1 MTLGTVSREIKSYPA
16 TAIFSLAWVVV
27 FAAMLCVRMREEPA
41 PPWLGLFIMGIGD
54 GHRFG
59 DLTLRDFW
67 HGELWRLITCTFVHY
82 SVIHVALNLLAFYL
96 LGTLIESWYGTSQL
110 VLIYALTGGL
120 GNLISVFIR
129 HSLGSGTLVHS
140 GGGSVVI
147 MGLIGL
153 CAVAGWR
160 SRTET
165 GSDLGWQMTK
175 ALGLTALL
183 GVAFPRYIDNWGH
196 AGGALVGLL
205 LGLFHPR
212 FMRQHS
218 RPRAWAMGIPA
229 GFLIL
234 GCLLAQARADR
245 REAPHRRESMLKRE
259 LDWHENAYRN
269 LRASLALLN
278 QQKDPR
284 MLAPALDAIAGVL
297 DRGATRADFRRLRQI
312 AALGAGRELTP
323 EESDEFKHRALA
335 LATHVRGELDTLLRE
350 YWKERRRPSNTRTG
364 GG

>member
-1 MTLGTVSREIKSYPA
+1 MTLGTVIREIKSYPA

-27 FAAMLCVRMREEPA
+27 FAAMLCVRVSEEPA
-41 PPWLGLFIMGIGD
+41 PSWLGLFIMGIGD

-110 VLIYALTGGL
+110 VLIYTLTGGL

-218 RPRAWAMGIPA
+218 RPRAWAMGVPA

-234 GCLLAQARADR
+234 GCLLAQVRADR
-245 REAPHRRESMLKRE
+245 REAPYRRESMLKLE
-259 LDWHENAYRN
+259 LAGHEIAYRN

-278 QQKDPR
+278 QRKDPR
-284 MLAPALDAIAGVL
+284 MLTPALDAIAGVL

-335 LATHVRGELDTLLRE
+335 LATHIRGELDTLLRE
-350 YWKERRRPSNTRTG
+350 YWKERLRPPDTRPG
-364 GG
+364 SS

>member
-1 MTLGTVSREIKSYPA
+1 MTLGTVTREIKSFPA
-16 TAIFSLAWVVV
+16 TAIFSLAWIVV
-27 FAAMLCVRMREEPA
+27 FAVMLCLRMREGPA
-41 PPWLGLFIMGIGD
+41 PRWLGVVVMGIGD

-59 DLTLRDFW
+59 DLTLRDFG

-82 SVIHVALNLLAFYL
+82 SVLHIVLNLLAFYL
-96 LGTLIESWYGTSQL
+96 LGTLIESWYGASQL
-110 VLIYALTGGL
+110 VLIYALTGSL

-129 HSLGSGTLVHS
+129 QSLGSSTLVHS

-153 CAVAGWR
+153 CAVTGWR

-196 AGGALVGLL
+196 AGGVFVGLL
-205 LGLFHPR
+205 LGLFHPW
-212 FMRQHS
+212 FLRQHS
-218 RPRAWAMGIPA
+218 RPRAWAMGVMA
-229 GFLIL
+229 SFLIL

-245 REAPHRRESMLKRE
+245 REAPQRRESMLKLE
-259 LDWHENAYRN
+259 LAGHEIAYQN
-269 LRASLALLN
+269 LRACLSILD

-284 MLAPALDAIAGVL
+284 MLTPALDAIAGVL
-297 DRGATRADFRRLRQI
+297 DRGATCADFRRLCQI
-312 AALGAGRELTP
+312 AALGQGRELTP
-323 EESDEFKHRALA
+323 EESKEFKHRAEA
-335 LATHVRGELDTLLRE
+335 LAAHVRGELETLLRE
-350 YWKERRRPSNTRTG
+350 YWKERRRPFDTRTRG
-364 GG
+364 G

>member
-1 MTLGTVSREIKSYPA
+1 
-16 TAIFSLAWVVV
+16 
-27 FAAMLCVRMREEPA
+27 
-41 PPWLGLFIMGIGD
+41 
-54 GHRFG
+54 
-59 DLTLRDFW
+59 
-67 HGELWRLITCTFVHY
+67 CTFVHY

-129 HSLGSGTLVHS
+129 QSLGSGTLVHS

-205 LGLFHPR
+205 LGLLHRWFL
-212 FMRQHS
+212 RQYS
-218 RPRAWAMGIPA
+218 RPAAWGMGIVSALVIA
-229 GFLIL
+229 GCAI
-234 GCLLAQARADR
+234 AQVSSDR
-245 REAPHRRESMLKRE
+245 REAPLRRDASLRAELYVRE
-259 LDWHENAYRN
+259 VAYRY
-269 LRASLALLN
+269 LRA
-278 QQKDPR
+278 
-284 MLAPALDAIAGVL
+284 APAL
-297 DRGATRADFRRLRQI
+297 
-312 AALGAGRELTP
+312 
-323 EESDEFKHRALA
+323 
-335 LATHVRGELDTLLRE
+335 
-350 YWKERRRPSNTRTG
+350 
-364 GG
+364 